1 MDRLPLRIS
10 YLLSWSRPGR
20 LASHAQSIQTA
31 AALARFGHRVTLLMP
46 QRAGDPALSAGDLR
60 DAFRVEGDFA
70 LVQRPSRWV
79 SENFAASG
87 LWLRRAFRDPELRA
101 SDVLLSRMP
110 TMLAL
115 GAGSPVPFA
124 FDHYRRWPD
133 DLPFIRPLVRR
144 TAATDKCLGFILHS
158 ALAAASYRRA
168 GVPEGKLLVA
178 YNGADA
184 VPATGPVDLPG
195 DRSIALYAGRLSRK
209 KGLDQLLA
217 LARLRQEVLFVLV
230 GSEGEGPIEREARA
244 LANVTIVPWQDS
256 VAAWLAAADVLL
268 IPSSRAPLE
277 RHRNCVLPIK
287 LFAYLAAGRP
297 ILAPAAPDTA
307 ELLTHEGNAILVPPD
322 DPEAAA
328 AGLDRILA
336 DPALAARLGA
346 EARRLAGGLGWDE
359 RAARISHFL
368 AERIAE
374 RTSPQKPLV

>member
-1 MDRLPLRIS
+1 MDRLPLRIF

-31 AALARFGHRVTLLMP
+31 AALARFGHRVTLLIP
-46 QRAGDPALSAGDLR
+46 RGAGDPALTAADLR
-60 DAFRVEGDFA
+60 DTFRVEGDFA

-87 LWLRRAFRDPELRA
+87 LWLRRAFRDPELSA
-101 SDVLLSRMP
+101 CDVLLSRMP

-144 TAATDKCLGFILHS
+144 TAASDKCLGFILHS

-184 VPATGPVDLPG
+184 GRAAGPVELPR
-195 DRSIALYAGRLSRK
+195 DRPIALYAGRLNRE
-209 KGLDQLLA
+209 KGLDQILA
-217 LARLRQEVLFVLV
+217 LARLRPEVLFVLV
-230 GSEGEGPIEREARA
+230 GSEGEGPIERAAHA
-244 LANVTIVPWQDS
+244 LANVKIVPWQES
-256 VAAWLAAADVLL
+256 VSLWLAAADVLL
-268 IPSSRAPLE
+268 IPPSRAPLE
-277 RHRNCVLPIK
+277 RHRNSVLPIK
-287 LFAYLAAGRP
+287 LFTYLAAGRP
-297 ILAPAAPDTA
+297 ILAPEAPDTA
-307 ELLTHEGNAILVPPD
+307 ELLTHEGNSILVPPD

-328 AGLDRILA
+328 AGLDRILGDA
-336 DPALAARLGA
+336 ALAARLGA

-359 RAARISHFL
+359 RAARISQFL
-368 AERIAE
+368 AERLAD
-374 RTSPQKPLV
+374 RTPAQKPLV